1 MSTVTKKTKLS
12 LIVAT
17 LLATSANANSN
28 NEIEE
33 ITVVAKP
40 TSYANN
46 VIEPAMLEQQSS
58 VSSVLAVIDNLPG
71 ISINEGDA
79 FGGDDWSTTITMRGF
94 SIDGNQQQLGMTIDG
109 IPNGGSNYGGGAKA
123 NRYLDSEN
131 LATVEVG
138 QGTSDIASASLEAL
152 GGTFNFVS
160 AQPSTEQSTT
170 FAYTA
175 GDHNASRYFVKHET
189 GTVFDNTQAYISYSQ
204 TDTSRWIG
212 DGSNGVKTIST
223 SKRSSY
229 QTLVT

>member
-1 MSTVTKKTKLS
+1 MSTVAKKTKLS
-12 LIVAT
+12 LVVAT
-17 LLATSANANSN
+17 LLATSAHANTN

-109 IPNGGSNYGGGAKA
+109 IPNGG
-123 NRYLDSEN
+123 
-131 LATVEVG
+131 
-138 QGTSDIASASLEAL
+138 
-152 GGTFNFVS
+152 
-160 AQPSTEQSTT
+160 
-170 FAYTA
+170 
-175 GDHNASRYFVKHET
+175 
-189 GTVFDNTQAYISYSQ
+189 
-204 TDTSRWIG
+204 
-212 DGSNGVKTIST
+212 
-223 SKRSSY
+223 
-229 QTLVT
+229 